1 MRTYSGWQHENVSF
15 LLGLSGRRAALC
27 AIGVLLALQPILT
40 GRIANAAILWPA
52 ALLAVALAFVRIA
65 GRTADE
71 WALTA
76 ASYAWERQLGR
87 TRYLADRP
95 PDLSTAEEHEL
106 ELPGILAPLRLLEAD
121 GVAVLHHPW
130 DRSFTAVARL
140 AYPGLGLIEDTEAEA
155 RVEAW
160 SRVLGSLCTGDHAPI
175 RLQLVV
181 RTLPDPAATLR
192 TWHEQHADPAAP
204 MASLMANETLLAT
217 AAPAACRR
225 ETYLAVTLTAR
236 HAQLAIKAAGGG
248 ETGASAVLLRQIKAL
263 TSPLAAADI
272 RAADWLDRNE
282 LAGVLRCGYDP
293 HALAALDRHR
303 TGLPPNLAGPAGAE
317 ATWSTY
323 RHDAMISAT
332 YAVHAW
338 PLRPVTATV
347 LASLLADTTYRRAL
361 AIHYAPLG
369 PREAQR
375 AVAVERTRRETAIR
389 LRARTGQAP
398 SAAEEH
404 QLARADGQD
413 HENAQGAGLV
423 RFTAYLTV
431 TVEDDD
437 QLEEACAE
445 AETAAIHA
453 GLELRRLH
461 GAQDTGFALTLPT
474 GITQLG
480 RRTI

>member
-15 LLGLSGRRAALC
+15 LLGLSGRRVALC
-27 AIGVLLALQPILT
+27 AVGVLLALQPILT
-40 GRIANAAILWPA
+40 GQITNAALMWPA
-52 ALLAVALAFVRIA
+52 AVLAVALAFVRIA

-76 ASYAWERQLGR
+76 ASYAWEHYRGR
-87 TRYLADRP
+87 TRYLADKP
-95 PDLSTAEEHEL
+95 PDLNSAQKPEL
-106 ELPGILAPLRLLEAD
+106 ELPGVLAPLRLLEAD
-121 GVAVLHHPW
+121 GVAILHHPW

-140 AYPGLGLIEDTEAEA
+140 AYPGLGLIEDAEADA

-160 SRVLGSLCTGDHAPI
+160 TKVFGSLCTGDHAPI

-192 TWHEQHADPAAP
+192 AWHEEHVDPAAP
-204 MASLMANETLLAT
+204 MVSILANETVLAT

-225 ETYLAVTLTAR
+225 ETYLAVTLSAR

-248 ETGASAVLLRQIKAL
+248 EKGASTVLLRQVKAL
-263 TSPLAAADI
+263 ASPLAAADI
-272 RAADWLDRNE
+272 RCADWLDRAG
-282 LAGVLRCGYDP
+282 LVGVLRCGFDP
-293 HALAALDRHR
+293 HALAALERHR
-303 TGLPPNLAGPAGAE
+303 TGLPAHLAGPAGAQ
-317 ATWSTY
+317 ANWSTY
-323 RHDAMISAT
+323 RHDGMISAT

-338 PLRPVTATV
+338 PLRPVTHTV
-347 LASLLADTTYRRAL
+347 LASLLADTTYRRSL

-369 PREAQR
+369 PREARR
-375 AVAVERTRRETAIR
+375 AVSIERTRRETAIR

-398 SAAEEH
+398 SAAERHE
-404 QLARADGQD
+404 LARADGQD

-431 TVEDDD
+431 TVEDVE

-445 AETAAIHA
+445 AETAALHA

-461 GAQDTGFALTLPT
+461 GAQDTGFALTLPA

>member
-27 AIGVLLALQPILT
+27 AIGVLLALQPILS

-52 ALLAVALAFVRIA
+52 ALLAVALAFARIA

-76 ASYAWERQLGR
+76 LSYAWERQRGR
-87 TRYLADRP
+87 TRYLAARP
-95 PDLSTAEEHEL
+95 PDLGAAEEAEL
-106 ELPGILAPLRLLEAD
+106 ELPGVLAPLRLLESD
-121 GVAVLHHPW
+121 GIAVLHHPW

-140 AYPGLGLIEDTEAEA
+140 AYPGLGLIEDGEAES

-160 SRVLGSLCTGDHAPI
+160 GRVLGSLCTGDHAPF

-192 TWHEQHADPAAP
+192 SWHEQHADPSAP
-204 MASLMANETLLAT
+204 MASIMANETLLAT

-248 ETGASAVLLRQIKAL
+248 EQGGCAVLLRQIKAL

-272 RAADWLDRNE
+272 RSADWLDHSE
-282 LAGVLRCGYDP
+282 LAVVLRCGFDP

-303 TGLPPNLAGPAGAE
+303 TGLPPNLAGPAGAK
-317 ATWSTY
+317 ANWSTY
-323 RHDAMISAT
+323 RHDAMTSAT

-338 PLRPVTATV
+338 PLRPVTTTV
-347 LASLLADTTYRRAL
+347 LTSLLADTTHRRAL

-369 PREAQR
+369 PREARR
-375 AVAVERTRRETAIR
+375 AVSVERTRRETAIR

-404 QLARADGQD
+404 ELARADGQD

-431 TVEDDD
+431 TVEDQE

-445 AETAAIHA
+445 AETAAIQA
-453 GLELRRLH
+453 GLELRRLY
-461 GAQDTGFALTLPT
+461 GAQDTGFALTLPA

>member
-15 LLGLSGRRAALC
+15 LLGLSGRRVALC
-27 AIGVLLALQPILT
+27 GVGVLLALQPILT
-40 GRIANAAILWPA
+40 GRIANAALLWPA
-52 ALLAVALAFVRIA
+52 ALTAVALAFVRIA

-76 ASYAWERQLGR
+76 LSFAWERYRGR
-87 TRYLADRP
+87 TRYLADKP
-95 PDLSTAEEHEL
+95 PDLNTAGEPDL
-106 ELPGILAPLRLLEAD
+106 ELPGVLAPLRLLESD
-121 GVAVLHHPW
+121 GFAILHHPW

-140 AYPGLGLIEDTEAEA
+140 AYPGLGLIEDTEAET

-175 RLQLVV
+175 RLQLVI

-192 TWHEQHADPAAP
+192 AWHEQHADPSAP
-204 MASLMANETLLAT
+204 MASLLVNETLLAT

-225 ETYLAVTLTAR
+225 ETYLAVTLSAR
-236 HAQLAIKAAGGG
+236 HVQLAVKAAGGS
-248 ETGASAVLLRQIKAL
+248 ETGATAVLLRQIKAL

-272 RAADWLDRNE
+272 RTADWLDRSE
-282 LAGVLRCGYDP
+282 LAAVLRCGFDP
-293 HALAALDRHR
+293 HALRKLERHR
-303 TGLPPNLAGPAGAE
+303 AGIPPHLAGPAGAE
-317 ATWSTY
+317 ANWSTY
-323 RHDAMISAT
+323 RHDEMVSAT

-338 PLRPVTATV
+338 PLRPVTHAV
-347 LASLLADTTYRRAL
+347 LGSLLADSTYRRSL

-369 PREAQR
+369 PREARR

-398 SAAEEH
+398 SAAEQH
-404 QLARADGQD
+404 ALARADGQD

-431 TVEDDD
+431 TVEDDQ
-437 QLEEACAE
+437 QLEEACSE
-445 AETAAIHA
+445 AETAAAHA

-461 GAQDTGFALTLPT
+461 GAQDTGFALTQPA

-480 RRTI
+480 RRAI

>member
-1 MRTYSGWQHENVSF
+1 MRTYTGWQHENVSF
-15 LLGLSGRRAALC
+15 LLGLSGRRVALC
-27 AIGVLLALQPILT
+27 ALGVFLALQPILSGDIT
-40 GRIANAAILWPA
+40 NAALFWPA
-52 ALLAVALAFVRIA
+52 ALLTVALAFVRIA
-65 GRTADE
+65 GRTVDE

-76 ASYAWERQLGR
+76 ASYTWENYRGR
-87 TRYLADRP
+87 TRYLADAP
-95 PDLSTAEEHEL
+95 PSLNTAEEPGL
-106 ELPGILAPLRLLEAD
+106 ELPGVLAPLRLLESE

-140 AYPGLGLIEDTEAEA
+140 AYPGLGLIEDAEVER
-155 RVEAW
+155 RVAAW
-160 SRVLGSLCTGDHAPI
+160 GRMLGSLCTGDRAPF

-192 TWHEQHADPAAP
+192 SWHEQHVDPAAP
-204 MASLMANETLLAT
+204 MASILANETLLAT

-236 HAQLAIKAAGGG
+236 HAQLAIKGAGGG
-248 ETGASAVLLRQIKAL
+248 EQGGCAVLLRQVKAL
-263 TSPLAAADI
+263 TAPLATADI
-272 RAADWLDRNE
+272 RAADWLGCGE
-282 LAGVLRCGYDP
+282 LAGVVRCGFDP
-293 HALAALDRHR
+293 HALPALDRNR
-303 TGLPPNLAGPAGAE
+303 TGLPPHLAGPAGAE
-317 ATWSTY
+317 ARWSTY
-323 RHDAMISAT
+323 RHDAMTSAT

-338 PLRPVTATV
+338 PLRPVTHAV
-347 LASLLADTTYRRAL
+347 LASLLADTTYRRAV

-375 AVAVERTRRETAIR
+375 AVTVERTRREAAVR

-404 QLARADGQD
+404 ELARADGQD
-413 HENAQGAGLV
+413 HDNAQGTGLV

-431 TVEDDD
+431 TVEDEDL
-437 QLEEACAE
+437 LEEACAE
-445 AETAAIHA
+445 AETAALQA

-461 GAQDTGFALTLPT
+461 GAQDTGFALTLPA